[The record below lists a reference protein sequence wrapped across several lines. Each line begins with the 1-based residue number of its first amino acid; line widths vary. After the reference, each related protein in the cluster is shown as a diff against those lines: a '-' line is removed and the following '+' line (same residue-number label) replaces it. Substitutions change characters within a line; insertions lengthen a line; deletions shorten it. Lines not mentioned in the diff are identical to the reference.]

1 MQDESY
7 SHLSSGQNLIQITY
21 LKIVLFMFSYDCF
34 NSHFS
39 ERPFFMFVQ
48 GESWHHITTNTQF
61 LSISVGCNYNIWGIG
76 VDGAAY
82 LRVGYAGSD
91 DAGTPTDP

>member
-1 MQDESY
+1 
-7 SHLSSGQNLIQITY
+7 
-21 LKIVLFMFSYDCF
+21 
-34 NSHFS
+34 
-39 ERPFFMFVQ
+39 MFVQ